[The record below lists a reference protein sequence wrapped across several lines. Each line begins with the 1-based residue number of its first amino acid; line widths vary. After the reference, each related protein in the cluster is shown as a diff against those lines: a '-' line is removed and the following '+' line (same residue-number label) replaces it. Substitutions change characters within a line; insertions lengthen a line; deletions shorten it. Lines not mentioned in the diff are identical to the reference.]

1 MNNDFKQKMKGFF
14 RYVWECVKGSFSPGL
29 MYAAASA
36 VLAMLVLKE
45 GKAFSEQISIS
56 MIVIVCVLAYNGLFA
71 WEFGGS
77 NYEMLVS
84 GNMKRISAEKYGSA
98 YKISSHS
105 YVKEYRPWKG
115 FAMGAFASLLTVIFV
130 LIFGANQA
138 RIDEVLLGVNTFL
151 DDKLLGTL
159 YLIGIFLCGWALLP
173 FVCAINAGYI
183 VSYYLAIPVALLPVL
198 VHGLFYI
205 FGAYGK
211 RNKNIRAQEAADRA
225 AAAQAKPKKINYGG
239 LPGTKPRKKK

>member
-1 MNNDFKQKMKGFF
+1 
-14 RYVWECVKGSFSPGL
+14 
-29 MYAAASA
+29 
-36 VLAMLVLKE
+36 
-45 GKAFSEQISIS
+45 
-56 MIVIVCVLAYNGLFA
+56 
-71 WEFGGS
+71 
-77 NYEMLVS
+77 
-84 GNMKRISAEKYGSA
+84 
-98 YKISSHS
+98 
-105 YVKEYRPWKG
+105 
-115 FAMGAFASLLTVIFV
+115 LTVIFV
-130 LIFGANQA
+130 LIFGANQV